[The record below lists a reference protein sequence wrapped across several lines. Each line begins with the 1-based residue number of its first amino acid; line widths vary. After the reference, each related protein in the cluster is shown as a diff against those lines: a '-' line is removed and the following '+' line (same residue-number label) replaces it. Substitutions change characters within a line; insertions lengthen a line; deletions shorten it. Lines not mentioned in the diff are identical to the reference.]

1 MDLMTVTFLGT
12 GTSTGVPQLG
22 CNCEVCRSADE
33 RDKRLRSSILIESQ
47 LANILIDCGPD
58 FRTQML
64 KLGGLRHLDAVL
76 LTHEHYDHVGG
87 IDDLRPYNVF
97 GTTQIYAEAPCAAH
111 IRERLPYCF
120 VQNKYPGVP
129 QLDLKVCHLHE
140 SFTIGGLDIFPIR
153 VMHGEAPI
161 LGYRIGQ
168 MAYLTDI
175 KSLPESE
182 MVYLQNLNVL
192 VLGAL
197 RFEPHATH
205 ESIDEAI
212 RLSERIG
219 ASRTYLIHMS
229 HHAGLHASLE
239 QYLPHGVYA
248 SYDNLKVIC

>member
-22 CNCEVCRSADE
+22 CQCEVCCSMDE
-33 RDKRLRSSILIESQ
+33 RDKRLRSSILVESPHT
-47 LANILIDCGPD
+47 NILIDCGPD
-58 FRTQML
+58 FRIQML
-64 KLGGLRHLDAVL
+64 NLGKLRRLDAVL

-97 GTTQIYAEAPCAAH
+97 GTTHIYAEASCAAH
-111 IRERLPYCF
+111 IKERLPYCF

-129 QLDLKVCHLHE
+129 QLDLRICHLHE
-140 SFTIGGLDIFPIR
+140 SFTIGDLSILPIR
-153 VMHGEAPI
+153 VMHGNAPI
-161 LGYRIGQ
+161 LGYRINR

-182 MVYLQNLNVL
+182 MEYLLNLEVL

-205 ESIDEAI
+205 ESIDEAV
-212 RLSERIG
+212 RMAERIG
-219 ASRTYLIHMS
+219 ANRTYLIHMS
-229 HHAGLHASLE
+229 HHAGLHTYLE
-239 QYLPHGVYA
+239 QYLPESVYA
-248 SYDNLKVIC
+248 SYDNLKITC